1 MDLPRDV
8 VEHILYFLC
17 EDKRTLKV
25 VSLTCRALFSAA
37 RRLIHRKIELA
48 TWKVYSPSKLADRV
62 AVKVL
67 PARKVREAHM
77 QYLSVAGGRGLLGY
91 TRELIIAIGPSF
103 SPETLETCLHQ
114 FRSFEQVQIL
124 RIHQFDLA
132 SFLPHFERYFTQ
144 FVPTLR
150 SLHLPDVVGSD
161 REVLEFICKFPRL
174 DDLSLKLSSA
184 CSTDDPP
191 RPSMEPSPPLR
202 GKLILRGWGFP
213 PSRFL
218 LEIPGGLHFRSI
230 DVGKVGKANLDEVLV
245 ACSSTLEEFSFS
257 PTSSELTHT
266 ISCC

>member
-17 EDKRTLKV
+17 EDKRTL
-25 VSLTCRALFSAA
+25 
-37 RRLIHRKIELA
+37 RLIHRKIELA

-62 AVKVL
+62 AVKVT
-67 PARKVREAHM
+67 PARSAR
-77 QYLSVAGGRGLLGY
+77 LLGY
-91 TRELIIAIGPSF
+91 ARELIVAIGPSF
-103 SPETLETCLHQ
+103 SPETLETYLHQ
-114 FRSFEQVQIL
+114 FRSFEQVQII
-124 RIHQFDLA
+124 RIHRFDLT

-191 RPSMEPSPPLR
+191 RPSMELSPSLR
-202 GKLILRGWGFP
+202 GKLILRGWGSP

-218 LEIPGGLHFRSI
+218 LDIPGGLHFRSI
-230 DVGKVGKANLDEVLV
+230 DVGKVGKAYLDELLV
-245 ACSSTLEEFSFS
+245 ACSSTLEELSFS
-257 PTSSELTHT
+257 P
-266 ISCC
+266 IS